1 MDILLSPDTLSIVGN
16 INHII
21 ISSVKDV
28 SFTLKDH
35 ASGSIVIQ
43 HTYTPSRTGRI
54 EVDVRDIIRPLL
66 SFSLRNVS
74 DPYRQPAIVKTFDV
88 TVLELDAN
96 GEPAGDTQTKTFTVI
111 RAGVDSLAETP
122 DNFLQHNFLTWQP
135 NVKPVTYYSPE
146 FLTYYAI
153 DATVIKCKAHLDS
166 SDKDLIL
173 AHIAVGECW
182 TVPVQYAIIAGK
194 TNALPLYYDIW
205 AENGAGERL
214 TYIQRYYADDMRS
227 ENEEWILFEN
237 SLGGI
242 DTFRAYGV
250 GQTTSEHTHNIAE
263 IEEVAEEYRVDT
275 TRKFKKNTGHL
286 DRKERLWLLDFFP
299 SLNKY
304 IYTASHIRRIVVT
317 ESDVNYLVRELPSNY
332 NFTFK
337 YADAQ
342 PYLNL
347 PRTDK
352 PLEVLNIKVPD
363 VGSFTIAPRLVE
375 FPALTLSEGA
385 LFPIQDPYAESW
397 GTTTAGAIVGF
408 MTKLLISSYK
418 GDGAI
423 GHTHSNINLLEAL
436 SVSGRYL
443 LYKAQKIYAEYA
455 DKAKYAQ
462 EFDPKS
468 PMWNKFLRKDKADS
482 TNFPIS
488 FLGDVK
494 IGEKYYINADGSAR
508 LDTLKTRNLE
518 VTGQMKIF
526 ELIVDRARSVGGS
539 LILTPADGFTV
550 DKVVALDSAGN
561 PVTGVMQVAA
571 YRLYWKATDGNGKAR
586 ENMWEV
592 KDQALCQSH
601 NRAIGAGTH
610 YNVSNK
616 LYWCA
621 VVGMNGADASGFPQP
636 VKEEIEG
643 EIFECNYIDI
653 SVSNKLEGCTVN
665 PEVGDDIVMLGH
677 QGNKTERQNAEYI
690 SVYSSLDPGLR
701 PALHAFYR
709 GIKTFELEKYRKTYT
724 DASGTHVVGTL
735 DVETGSGTK
744 SLDRYIEEN
753 SAAGKDSIMW
763 KIIPSISAIQNK
775 SGKISFKVQKIQNG
789 NVTIFNEQSVL
800 NVEKCGLWVYDGTD
814 DYTVLGKSVHIGSE
828 YSLADLYQS
837 GKYLNIILMRGID
850 RKILTTLTLHKI
862 GSPSLPNSYNI
873 VTSKQAID
881 NIGDLLIVTVK
892 KNDSLITNQAALQ
905 AEKLSLYAYDGQDDF
920 ANPGRMVEC
929 GTATRI
935 SSIFKSGKYLN
946 LVLIQN
952 TGWKVL
958 AVKTLLPAG
967 EKGDTVY
974 QYWLDPPT
982 LTVSANETGA
992 VATKGASTKLYVKHA
1007 DATAAHIKSIQF
1019 FTSSVYNAAGDCSIV
1034 YDFTTYHQ
1042 GECEIRIT
1050 SMQTLY
1056 DRDVDL
1062 HYPVPSAN
1070 VRLEIEMQDG
1080 KKLNTTLT
1088 VNVDYSKTAVR
1099 FKVLEDS
1106 VKSTVSSLNKTQKS
1120 VSKIEQKSDEID
1132 LRVKSFGL
1140 GRNLLRD
1147 TEFTE
1152 LKNTTGGV
1160 ELCKDQSKKHGEAG
1174 CLLIDQTGHSS
1185 FTGFGLRYKVRVEP
1199 TKTYI
1204 GSVWV
1209 MTEDVTTIDKGLFI
1223 EYMSNRDGKGS
1234 YRDHIATHRMELSIN
1249 GIWQRF
1255 EFVVTAPAGCIQMEV
1270 NIYLAQNGVL
1280 YLSEPQF
1287 EQQIKA
1293 RDKASPWSPYAGLL
1307 EAGINLKD
1315 GTILLKSQRV
1325 LFYNTETKKY
1335 ELALTPDGKLKGSF
1349 IEAGGLSAK
1358 QIAQPFESYASIQEF
1373 RAGKSQSWIVNKDMG
1388 DVALLFNKSL
1398 NGVTIHI
1405 FNNTKSSIKFLIPL
1419 VHDLHGITGGV
1430 SSVIIPSYR
1439 KFSGTWIYDKQSDR
1453 ASVYAECPI
1462 SINKIDS
1469 SVRVKAPD
1477 GSEV

>member
-1 MDILLSPDTLSIVGN
+1 MDILLSPDTLSLVGN

-66 SFSLRNVS
+66 LFSLRNVP
-74 DPYRQPAIVKTFDV
+74 DPYRQPEIVKTFDV
-88 TVLELDAN
+88 TVQELDAN

-205 AENGAGERL
+205 AENSAGERL
-214 TYIQRYYADDMRS
+214 TYIQRYYADDIRS

-418 GDGAI
+418 GDGSI

-488 FLGDVK
+488 FLGGVK

-561 PVTGVMQVAA
+561 PVSGVMQVAA

-586 ENMWEV
+586 KNMWEV

-753 SAAGKDSIMW
+753 SAAGKDSVIW
-763 KIIPSISAIQNK
+763 KIVPSVAAITDK
-775 SGKISFKVQKIQNG
+775 AGKISFKVQKIADGQ
-789 NVTIFNEQSVL
+789 VTTFSEQSVL
-800 NVEKCGLWVYDGTD
+800 NIEKLGLWVYDGTD
-814 DYTVLGKSVHIGSE
+814 DYTVLGKSVHVGSE
-828 YSLADLYQS
+828 YSLSELYKS
-837 GKYLNIILMRGID
+837 GKYLNVVLMRGLD
-850 RKILTTLTLHKI
+850 KKIFATLTLYEA
-862 GSPSLPNSYNI
+862 GSPALPDAYSI

-881 NIGDLLIVTVK
+881 NITDMLTVTVT
-892 KNDSLITNQAALQ
+892 KNDSSLASQAALQ
-905 AEKLSLYAYDGQDDF
+905 AEGLALYAYDGVDDF
-920 ANPGRMVEC
+920 TASARMIEC
-929 GTATRI
+929 GKAVRI
-935 SSIFKSGKYLN
+935 SDLCKSGKYLN
-946 LVLIQN
+946 IVLKKGSKIID
-952 TGWKVL
+952 
-958 AVKTLLPAG
+958 VKTLLRIG
-967 EKGDTVY
+967 VSDKVH
-974 QYWLDPPT
+974 QFWLDPAA
-982 LTVSANETGA
+982 LTVKAGA
-992 VATKGASTKLYVKHA
+992 DGSVAQKGATTRLYVRNA
-1007 DATAAHIKSIQF
+1007 DGTAAHIHIVKF
-1019 FTSSVYNAAGDCSIV
+1019 FISSVYATGGDCFIV
-1034 YDFTTYHQ
+1034 YDHTTYAQ
-1042 GECEIRIT
+1042 GECEVRVT
-1050 SMQTLY
+1050 AMQTVFDSELGF
-1056 DRDVDL
+1056 R
-1062 HYPVPSAN
+1062 YPVPAAN
-1070 VRLEIEMQDG
+1070 VRLEIELQDG
-1080 KKLNTTLT
+1080 TKINTSLS
-1088 VNVDYSKTAVR
+1088 VSVDYSKTVAS
-1099 FKVLEDS
+1099 FQVLEDRVRS
-1106 VKSTVSSLNKTQKS
+1106 VVASVDETKKSM
-1120 VSKIEQKSDEID
+1120 SKIEQKANEID
-1132 LRVKSFGL
+1132 LRVKSTGL

-1152 LKNTTGGV
+1152 LKNVTGGV
-1160 ELCKDQSKKHGEAG
+1160 SLITDESKRHGGAG
-1174 CLLIDQTGHSS
+1174 GVYINQRDKTA
-1185 FTGFGLRYKVRVEP
+1185 FTGVGLRYKAKVEP
-1199 TKTYI
+1199 RTNYI
-1204 GSVWV
+1204 GSIWV
-1209 MTEDVTTIDKGLFI
+1209 MTENAASIDQGLFI
-1223 EYMSNRDGKGS
+1223 EFMSNRDGKGS
-1234 YRDHIATHRMELSIN
+1234 FRDHIATNKITPAGFGVWE
-1249 GIWQRF
+1249 RF
-1255 EFVVTAPAGCIQMEV
+1255 EYVFTTPAGCKQVEMNV
-1270 NIYLAQNGVL
+1270 YLAQNGVL
-1280 YLSEPQF
+1280 YLSEPQL
-1287 EQQIKA
+1287 ERQLKIG
-1293 RDKASPWSPYAGLL
+1293 DKASPWSPFGGLREAGL
-1307 EAGINLKD
+1307 NLND
-1315 GTILLKSQRV
+1315 GTFTATGENF
-1325 LFYNTETKKY
+1325 LFK
-1335 ELALTPDGKLKGSF
+1335 LPDGRTVAVINEKGQLKAEF
-1349 IEAGGLSAK
+1349 IEAQEITGEM
-1358 QIAQPFESYASIQEF
+1358 IAQPFVTYNTNKEF
-1373 RAGKSQSWIVNKDMG
+1373 AAGKSFSWRVTRNNAEFGVATFSSRFDGANINIYNDTDTEVSLSLLLMREGLQKIVIPARMMLRAQGILHLASKATRWYLLCPYEVTSG
-1388 DVALLFNKSL
+1388 GAL
-1398 NGVTIHI
+1398 GVVR
-1405 FNNTKSSIKFLIPL
+1405 L
-1419 VHDLHGITGGV
+1419 VDFKR
-1430 SSVIIPSYR
+1430 S
-1439 KFSGTWIYDKQSDR
+1439 
-1453 ASVYAECPI
+1453 
-1462 SINKIDS
+1462 
-1469 SVRVKAPD
+1469 
-1477 GSEV
+1477 